1 MTFSLV
7 VLSIIFLESNT
18 IVQEKFTT
26 RLNHFN
32 LNDKNL
38 AIQGYD
44 PVTYFDVEGP
54 LKGNKNYNLNYK
66 GVIYYFVSNKNKK
79 LFKEMPDKYEP
90 LFGGWCAYALGN
102 TGEKVKVDPETFKI
116 IDGKIYLFYNFLF
129 NNTLEDWNEDEK
141 KLMEFANKNWH
152 KIIE

>member
-1 MTFSLV
+1 MSFSLV
-7 VLSIIFLESNT
+7 LFSVIFFG
-18 IVQEKFTT
+18 IVQEEFMA
-26 RLNHFN
+26 RLDHFN

-54 LKGNKNYNLNYK
+54 LKGNKNYKLKYK
-66 GVIYYFVSNKNKK
+66 GVTYYFVSNKNKEI
-79 LFKEMPDKYEP
+79 FEGIPEKYEP

-102 TGEKVKVDPETFKI
+102 SGEKAKVDPETFKI

-129 NNTLEDWNEDEK
+129 NNTLEYWNEDEK
-141 KLMEFANKNWH
+141 NLKELADKNWR
-152 KIIE
+152 KLIE